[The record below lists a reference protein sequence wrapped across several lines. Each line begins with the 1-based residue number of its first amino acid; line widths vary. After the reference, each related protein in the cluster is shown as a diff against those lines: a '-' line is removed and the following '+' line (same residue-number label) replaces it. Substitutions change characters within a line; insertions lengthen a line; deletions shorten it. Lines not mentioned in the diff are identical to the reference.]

1 MSDGESHKQSSSSH
15 TSSSSLDQESS
26 ADQHYVQAGGCV
38 EFDLSDP
45 ADLERKLESL
55 TEEEM
60 DDLLKQA
67 YKVNGDLKKE
77 LNRQERTVAES
88 SKRPSGHKRSS
99 AGSGPSRQNSSQ
111 PSLPPIRTA
120 SGNKPA
126 GGFRSF
132 TTLNGRPSS
141 NPLYSKNTS
150 PVSPSRA
157 KAKTAVKQPS
167 SKHRPEWDDRFGQ

>member
-1 MSDGESHKQSSSSH
+1 MSIMILNKR
-15 TSSSSLDQESS
+15 
-26 ADQHYVQAGGCV
+26 AGGCV

-99 AGSGPSRQNSSQ
+99 AGSGEDKFLSV
-111 PSLPPIRTA
+111 
-120 SGNKPA
+120 
-126 GGFRSF
+126 
-132 TTLNGRPSS
+132 
-141 NPLYSKNTS
+141 LYKL
-150 PVSPSRA
+150 
-157 KAKTAVKQPS
+157 
-167 SKHRPEWDDRFGQ
+167 EI